1 MINADADGSAAMYTT
16 ARRGDDV
23 WRRWQSTVAADNS
36 IDSRRGGSRRGWQST
51 VVAVGG
57 GGVNGGS
64 ERGGRI
70 IIWSAFW
77 GSGEQCSTCFYVVLC
92 TIWYQFTW
100 SFGSH

>member
-1 MINADADGSAAMYTT
+1 MAARRCIQQHVAAMTCGGGGSRQWRRTT
-16 ARRGDDV
+16 A
-23 WRRWQSTVAADNS
+23 STVNG
-36 IDSRRGGSRRGWQST
+36 GGSRRGWQST

-92 TIWYQFTW
+92 TIWY
-100 SFGSH
+100 